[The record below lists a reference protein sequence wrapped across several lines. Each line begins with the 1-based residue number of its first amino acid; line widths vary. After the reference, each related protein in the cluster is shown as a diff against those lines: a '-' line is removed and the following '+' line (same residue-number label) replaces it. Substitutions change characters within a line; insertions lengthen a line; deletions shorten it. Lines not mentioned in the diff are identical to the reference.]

1 MDKIQT
7 YEYNLEKLESSLM
20 ISVWLRVIRVRFLLA
35 SIIAVSVGLALHWS
49 QNGSID
55 YLDIILTFAGVLALH
70 ASVDL
75 LNDYWDF
82 KRGIDTKTTRTK
94 MSGGTGVLPEGL
106 LKPSSVYRAGV
117 LFLIIGSLI
126 GSYFVITNGI
136 LIAIILG
143 FAILSIYFYST
154 KIVDSGLGE
163 FFVAVKGSMIVI
175 GTFFIQS
182 GEVTVESILA
192 GIVIGTLSSL
202 VLFIASFP
210 DHDADKSKGRKTLVI
225 IVGKEKAV
233 KLFWLFPLVS
243 YVVILIGVSVN
254 LFPLL
259 SLISLLSFPLMIMM
273 KSGLGLQKNY
283 DAIDNLVPFMSSTLQ
298 FSRLTGILFA
308 LSFLIPF

>member
-1 MDKIQT
+1 
-7 YEYNLEKLESSLM
+7 M

-35 SIIAVSVGLALHWS
+35 SVIAVLVGLALNWS
-49 QNGSID
+49 QNSTIEYFD
-55 YLDIILTFAGVLALH
+55 AILTFAGVLALH

-106 LKPSSVYRAGV
+106 LKPSSVYHAGV
-117 LFLIIGSLI
+117 VFLIIGSLI
-126 GSYFVITNGI
+126 GSYFVITYGI

-163 FFVAVKGSMIVI
+163 FFVGVKGSMIVI

-182 GEVTVESILA
+182 GEVNLESVFA
-192 GIVIGTLSSL
+192 GVVIGTLSSL

-225 IVGKEKAV
+225 CVGKEKAR
-233 KLFWLFPLVS
+233 KLFWIFPLIAYS
-243 YVVILIGVSVN
+243 MIIIGISLN
-254 LFPLL
+254 FFTLL
-259 SLISLLSFPLMIMM
+259 SLICFLSFPFMI
-273 KSGLGLQKNY
+273 KSGVGLQKNF
-283 DAIDNLVPFMSSTLQ
+283 NSLHELVPFMSSSLK
-298 FSRLTGILFA
+298 FSRITGILFVS
-308 LSFLIPF
+308 SFLIPI